1 MMPKM
6 LLFLL
11 MLWLSLL
18 SAAVI
23 VVDADGFGQYAAIQ
37 DGINASVNGDTIL
50 VYPGTY
56 VENVDFAGKSITL
69 AGLELTTGNPAYRD
83 STIID
88 GNQTGPC
95 VKAMNTPITCTIFGF
110 TIRNGSGTPHGDFIL
125 GGGILA
131 YNITQITVSNCTITG
146 NTAYWGGGICSYRG
160 LLVLRACQIY
170 NNIAGVGG
178 GTHFS
183 GPSTA
188 VFDSVQRCSVYE
200 NYSQCGSD
208 IHAMDTGSVINIY
221 LDMATLSY
229 PDEYYQMYIKSS
241 PSAIG
246 SFTFDILQGYR
257 EEVNH
262 DLYVSPDGDDSNTG
276 FSPNEPLKTIA
287 WALHKIAPDSLN
299 PKTVHVLPGTYSTQD
314 GQIFPLYLKNH
325 TRLIG
330 NETEH
335 PYLDNDM
342 RYGIMST
349 FRKRNVVIKNFKV
362 NSINTLQEGIFTLSN
377 TQTLEFSNIEVLQAS
392 MSSSICNFGLTD
404 NLTMQ
409 DVEINNITTL
419 KGYGFNGQVYNA
431 VFNHIKVNN
440 FHSTDQNS
448 SARILFNAHVRESLQ
463 MSNVSIT
470 NSSIDGQAMIIQVQN
485 WEYLSPQI
493 NISNLLIAN
502 NTTNY
507 IVSSLFKNQYVFGN
521 LNNCTFANNTASGH
535 AVELIGKWNVSNCI
549 FANHNQTEIY
559 VPNTIAYTAQVNFR
573 NNLIED
579 YPGSVYAPNPATVN
593 FLEGNFA
600 GDPGFVGTDWSNP
613 LSYRLGNDSPC
624 IDAGTPD
631 TTGLYL
637 PEVDLLGN
645 PRIYNG
651 IIDIG
656 CYEWNGTGIDEEI
669 LVITD
674 GIKLSLYPNPVYANV
689 SKGSY
694 SFIEFTLPKKAK
706 EPPEVEIYN
715 LKGQK
720 VRSLTIS
727 QSYNDLVRKAGL
739 SKEVNTGGEF
749 YSTVFDCKDMNSR
762 PLATGIY
769 LIRVKAD
776 GRQKTAKLTILR

>member
-1 MMPKM
+1 MPKM

-95 VKAMNTPITCTIFGF
+95 VKAMNTPVTCTIFGF
-110 TIRNGSGTPHGDFIL
+110 TIRNGSGLHHGDFIR
-125 GGGILA
+125 GGGIFV
-131 YNITQITVSNCTITG
+131 YNITQMTVSHCRIKE

-200 NYSQCGSD
+200 NYSDGGSD
-208 IHAMDTGSVINIY
+208 IHAMDTGSVIHIA

-229 PDEYYQMYIKSS
+229 PDEYYQMYVKSS

-287 WALHKIAPDSLN
+287 WALHKIVPDSLN

-330 NETEH
+330 SETEH
-335 PYLDNDM
+335 PVLES
-342 RYGIMST
+342 YGYNHILSAQ
-349 FRKRNVVIKNFKV
+349 RK
-362 NSINTLQEGIFTLSN
+362 
-377 TQTLEFSNIEVLQAS
+377 
-392 MSSSICNFGLTD
+392 TD
-404 NLTMQ
+404 I
-409 DVEINNITTL
+409 EINNFVLSNFAPIQE
-419 KGYGFNGQVYNA
+419 G
-431 VFNHIKVNN
+431 VFNLINSRKTILANLEVSNSLIMTSLGVFSMADSLVIDNVKISNVTSPKSAGFVGQIYNTKINNLSFDNCNSTGNDSYGRPVIYVN
-440 FHSTDQNS
+440 
-448 SARILFNAHVRESLQ
+448 IRESLE
-463 MSNVSIT
+463 MTSVSIT
-470 NSSIDGQAMIIQVQN
+470 NSSINGQAMISQITN
-485 WEYLSPQI
+485 WEYLSPQM

-502 NTTNY
+502 NMTNY
-507 IVSSLFKNQYVFGN
+507 IVAAIFGSQYVYGN
-521 LNNCTFANNTASGH
+521 LTNSTFVNNQAGGH

-600 GDPGFVGTDWSNP
+600 GDPGFAGTDWSNP

-694 SFIEFTLPKKAK
+694 SSIEFTLPTKAK
-706 EPPEVEIYN
+706 EPPVVEIYN
-715 LKGQK
+715 LKGQR

-727 QSYNDLVRKAGL
+727 QSYNDLVHKAGL

-749 YSTVFDCKDMNSR
+749 YSTVFDCKDVNSR